1 MLNEA
6 ALYNAFGINAELLID
21 HAWGWEPTTVKAIRA
36 YHPSSNSLSSGQ
48 VLKEP
53 YDFQKGRLIVQEMTE
68 LLVLDLVRKRV
79 VTKKMELNISYD
91 RESLTVLSPGKTK
104 EDTVYAV
111 AKTGKEYTDVVT
123 PDMYGSDIATIPPTI
138 FRWFFQAPR

>member
-1 MLNEA
+1 MIDEFKE
-6 ALYNAFGINAELLID
+6 NAKGENYQ
-21 HAWGWEPTTVKAIRA
+21 R
-36 YHPSSNSLSSGQ
+36 SLTDA
-48 VLKEP
+48 KRH
-53 YDFQKGRLIVQEMTE
+53 KGRLIVQEMTE